1 MSVALLG
8 SLWRP
13 GLPPGIYEE
22 KPAVASRARVRLDVA
37 ALIGLA
43 ERGPVNTPVVIDD
56 ARQFEAAFGRA
67 LPGLKLPLA
76 VRLFFANGGRR
87 CVVVR
92 CVDHVNVRTTR
103 LLLPGLKAVRGNSRK
118 QVRLAARNPGSWGN
132 RLQVRCQLIQRPI
145 ALGLDPVTKAL
156 RIPPDRP
163 AVGATLRL
171 TRRASGPGATPSSRF
186 FRVDLDAARQPI
198 LVPTPTN
205 PFLDPELLAAA
216 VELTLRLDVFLDGK
230 LVESW
235 DDAALH
241 PSHPRFLPRLLGR
254 RAAAEAL
261 LPPRTDTANPE
272 DPVYEADR
280 RWGSADDPWGSDF
293 LRPSLMLADAWLL
306 PSRALFAAP
315 TGLLL
320 SAAEMPPSR
329 QGRDATAST
338 GRNHFFEGTSMA
350 LADAIE
356 DADHRF
362 VAFNARPPA
371 LDALSVWDQARPF
384 EPVALVSMPDLLH
397 PTPPEALTVPPALP
411 DALCFAPQCSRGQAE
426 RTANAFDWPRLG
438 FDAAELQDYQ
448 RRLVA
453 DCEARDTRIA
463 LLDLPPGL
471 RAGDVVAWRHGVASP
486 RAALYTPWLRVDA
499 DGNAATVPPSAAAC
513 GITAQVENDT
523 GVWAAPANRPVLG
536 TFARADDAG
545 LPEPGFL
552 FEERIDEIRRTERGL
567 MLLGARSTATE
578 RDWTHQSLR
587 RLIDWLK
594 AQLAADLAWAPFEP
608 NDAVLWSA
616 MAGTARRR
624 LKALF
629 NAGALAGRSDADS
642 YFVRCDASTHT
653 QGDLD
658 SGRAIMLV
666 GVAPAVPAEFIV
678 FRLVRS
684 GADDPRI
691 EVQ

>member
-1 MSVALLG
+1 MTVALLG

-22 KPAVASRARVRLDVA
+22 RPAVATRSRVRLDVA

-56 ARQFEAAFGRA
+56 ARQFEAIFGRA
-67 LPGLKLPLA
+67 LPGLQLPLA

-87 CVVVR
+87 CVAVR
-92 CVDHVNVRTTR
+92 CVDHVNVRTAR
-103 LLLPGLKAVRGNSRK
+103 LLLPGVKAVRGSSRR
-118 QVRLAARNPGSWGN
+118 QARLAARNPGSWGN
-132 RLQVRCQLIQRPI
+132 RLQVRAQLIQRPV
-145 ALGLDPVTKAL
+145 ALGFDPVTHAI

-171 TRRASGPGATPSSRF
+171 TGRPTSPGAAPRSRC
-186 FRVDLDAARQPI
+186 FRVALDATRQPI
-198 LVPTPTN
+198 LVPTPTA
-205 PFLDPELLAAA
+205 PFLDAELLTAA
-216 VELTLRLDVFLDGK
+216 VELSLRLDVYLDGRR
-230 LVESW
+230 VETW

-254 RAAAEAL
+254 RAASEAL
-261 LPPRTDTANPE
+261 LPPRTDTP
-272 DPVYEADR
+272 DPDAPSAEPDRLWGNADE
-280 RWGSADDPWGSDF
+280 PWGSDY
-293 LRPSLMLADAWLL
+293 LRPSALLADAWLL
-306 PSRALFAAP
+306 PTKALLAAP
-315 TGLLL
+315 TGILLT
-320 SAAEMPPSR
+320 AAEMPASR
-329 QGRDATAST
+329 HGRDATAST
-338 GRNHFFEGTSMA
+338 GRQHFFESTAMA
-350 LADAIE
+350 LDDLVE
-356 DADHRF
+356 DSDHRF

-371 LDALSVWDQARPF
+371 LDALAVWDQAHPF
-384 EPVALVSMPDLLH
+384 EPVALVALPDLLH
-397 PTPPEALTVPPALP
+397 PTPPEALSLPPALP
-411 DALCFAPQCSRGQAE
+411 DELCFGAQCSRGKADT
-426 RTANAFDWPRLG
+426 TASALHYPLLG
-438 FDAAELQDYQ
+438 FDADELQACQ
-448 RRLVA
+448 LALIRH
-453 DCEARDTRIA
+453 CEALDARLA

-471 RAGDVVAWRHGVASP
+471 RAGDIVQWRHALASP

-499 DGNAATVPPSAAAC
+499 DGTAATVPPAGAAC
-513 GITAQVENDT
+513 GIAAQVENDT
-523 GVWAAPANRPVLG
+523 GVWGAPANRKVQG
-536 TFARADDAG
+536 AFARADDAG
-545 LPEPGFL
+545 LPDPGFL

-567 MLLGARSTATE
+567 MLLGARTTATD
-578 RDWTHQSLR
+578 RDWTHIPVR

-629 NAGALAGRSDADS
+629 NAGALAGRTDTDS
-642 YFVRCDASTHT
+642 YFIRCDASTHT

-658 SGRAIMLV
+658 AGRAIMQV

-684 GADDPRI
+684 GADAPRI
-691 EVQ
+691 EVI

>member
-87 CVVVR
+87 CV
-92 CVDHVNVRTTR
+92 
-103 LLLPGLKAVRGNSRK
+103 LPGLKAVRGNSRK

-145 ALGLDPVTKAL
+145 ALGVDPVTKAL

-293 LRPSLMLADAWLL
+293 LRPSLQLADAWLL

-315 TGLLL
+315 AGLLL

-350 LADAIE
+350 LAD
-356 DADHRF
+356 RLQ
-362 VAFNARPPA
+362 RPPA
-371 LDALSVWDQARPF
+371 GPGCPERVGPG
-384 EPVALVSMPDLLH
+384 
-397 PTPPEALTVPPALP
+397 PP
-411 DALCFAPQCSRGQAE
+411 
-426 RTANAFDWPRLG
+426 
-438 FDAAELQDYQ
+438 
-448 RRLVA
+448 
-453 DCEARDTRIA
+453 
-463 LLDLPPGL
+463 L
-471 RAGDVVAWRHGVASP
+471 RAGCPGEHARPAPPHAP
-486 RAALYTPWLRVDA
+486 RGPHR
-499 DGNAATVPPSAAAC
+499 
-513 GITAQVENDT
+513 TA
-523 GVWAAPANRPVLG
+523 GP
-536 TFARADDAG
+536 
-545 LPEPGFL
+545 
-552 FEERIDEIRRTERGL
+552 
-567 MLLGARSTATE
+567 
-578 RDWTHQSLR
+578 
-587 RLIDWLK
+587 
-594 AQLAADLAWAPFEP
+594 
-608 NDAVLWSA
+608 
-616 MAGTARRR
+616 ARRVV
-624 LKALF
+624 LCPPVQP
-629 NAGALAGRSDADS
+629 G
-642 YFVRCDASTHT
+642 
-653 QGDLD
+653 
-658 SGRAIMLV
+658 SGRAHRQCL
-666 GVAPAVPAEFIV
+666 
-678 FRLVRS
+678 RLATP
-684 GADDPRI
+684 GL
-691 EVQ
+691 

>member
-13 GLPPGIYEE
+13 GLPPGIYED
-22 KPAVASRARVRLDVA
+22 KPAVASRPRVRLDVA

-43 ERGPVNTPVVIDD
+43 ERGPVNTPVAVDD
-56 ARQFEAAFGRA
+56 PAHFAAIFGRA
-67 LPGLKLPLA
+67 LPGLHLPLA

-87 CVVVR
+87 CVTLR

-103 LLLPGLKAVRGNSRK
+103 LLLPGLRAVRGNSRR
-118 QVRLAARNPGSWGN
+118 QVRIAARNPGSWGN
-132 RLQVRCQLIQRPI
+132 RLQLRLQLIQRPV
-145 ALGLDPVTKAL
+145 ALGVDPVSRKL

-171 TRRASGPGATPSSRF
+171 VRRAPGAGAAPVSRF
-186 FRVDLDAARQPI
+186 FRVTLDATRQPI
-198 LVPTPTN
+198 LDPAPGASY
-205 PFLDPELLAAA
+205 LDRDLLAAA
-216 VELTLRLDVFLDGK
+216 VEVTLRLDVFLDGK
-230 LVESW
+230 QVETW

-241 PSHPRFLPRLLGR
+241 PEHPRFLPRLLGR
-254 RAAAEAL
+254 RAAAELL
-261 LPPRTDTANPE
+261 LPPRVDVADPENPAHE
-272 DPVYEADR
+272 PDR
-280 RWGSADDPWGSDF
+280 LWGGADDPWGSDF
-293 LRPSLMLADAWLL
+293 LRPSATLLDTWLL
-306 PSRALFAAP
+306 PTPELLAAP
-315 TGLLL
+315 GGLLL
-320 SAAEMPPSR
+320 SAADMAPTR
-329 QGRDATAST
+329 LGRDATAST
-338 GRNHFFEGTSMA
+338 GRDDFFDATTMN
-350 LADAIE
+350 LADAAE

-362 VAFNARPPA
+362 VAFNARPGA
-371 LDALSVWDQARPF
+371 LDALAQWDHAHPF

-397 PTPPEALTVPPALP
+397 PTPPAALSVPPALP
-411 DALCFAPQCSRGQAE
+411 DELCFARQCGRGRAE
-426 RTANAFDWPRLG
+426 LTPPALAYPRLG
-438 FDAAELQDYQ
+438 FDAAGLQAAQ
-448 RRLVA
+448 RRLVE
-453 DCEARDTRIA
+453 DCEARDSRIA

-471 RAGDVVAWRHGVASP
+471 RAGDVVAWRHALASP

-499 DGNAATVPPSAAAC
+499 DGIAATVPPSPVAC

-523 GVWAAPANRPVLG
+523 GVWAAPANRPVQG
-536 TFARADDAG
+536 SFARADEAG
-545 LPEPGFL
+545 LPGPGFL

-567 MLLGARSTATE
+567 LLLGARSTATDP
-578 RDWTHQSLR
+578 DWTHLSVR

-624 LKALF
+624 LRALF
-629 NAGALAGRSDADS
+629 DAGALAGRSDGDS
-642 YFVRCDASTHT
+642 YFVRCDARTHT
-653 QGDLD
+653 RGDLD
-658 SGRAIMLV
+658 AGRAIMDV

-678 FRLVRS
+678 FRLVRN